1 MFNEVYQMGGGNN
14 DITKSFIFIVIF
26 FIIKVALV
34 QWSYNTIFPLL
45 RYNFVGSYKEE
56 YEFKK
61 LTYFQSIIVIIL
73 FNNLFVF

>member
-1 MFNEVYQMGGGNN
+1 MINDIYQMGGGNDN
-14 DITKSFIFIVIF
+14 TVKSFIFVVIF
-26 FIIKVALV
+26 FMIKILLV

-45 RYNFVGSYKEE
+45 RYNFVGNYREE

-61 LTYFQSIIVIIL
+61 LTFFQSTIVVIL